1 MEQKVQPKLTDAE
14 IKQIVKERYGKCAE
28 AGMSMAASCCP
39 IEAPKSPSF
48 ATEHGLYT
56 PDDLSLIPETALGL
70 SRGCGNPTVF
80 AALQTGEIVVD
91 FGCGA
96 GIDVI
101 LAAQKVTPSGK
112 VIGVDFASEMIG
124 RAKQT
129 VAEAGFSDI
138 VELRVADLDQTGL
151 PHSVA
156 DVVISNCVINLCP
169 DKETVYREA
178 FRILKP
184 GGRLAISDIVY
195 TEKID
200 PSVHERF
207 QSTWSGCVG
216 GAIDRDSY
224 FEAIKN
230 IGFTEIHLV
239 AQHLLASKELE
250 EMACCPGHEYTP
262 LPAKEDIAVAQDKV
276 ASIKFTAVK
285 PHNSG

>member
-1 MEQKVQPKLTDAE
+1 MVQNVQPKLTNAE
-14 IKQIVKERYGKCAE
+14 IKEIVKERYGKCAA
-28 AGMSMAASCCP
+28 AGMSAAGSCCP
-39 IEAPKSPSF
+39 IGTSKNPGF

-56 PDDLSLIPETALGL
+56 LDDLSLIPETALSL
-70 SRGCGNPTVF
+70 SRGCGNTTGF
-80 AALQTGEIVVD
+80 AALQPGEIVVD

-101 LAAQKVTPSGK
+101 LAAQKVTPRGK
-112 VIGVDFASEMIG
+112 VIGVDSASEMIG
-124 RAKQT
+124 RAKRA
-129 VAEAGFSDI
+129 VAEAGFSDT
-138 VELRVADLDQTGL
+138 VELRVADLAQTGL
-151 PHSVA
+151 PQGGA

-169 DKETVYREA
+169 DKEAVYREA
-178 FRILKP
+178 FRILKL

-216 GAIDRDSY
+216 GAIDKDSY
-224 FEAIKN
+224 FEAIRN

-239 AQHLLASKELE
+239 AQHLLAFKELE
-250 EMACCPGHEYTP
+250 EMACCPGPEYAP
-262 LPAKEDIAVAQDKV
+262 LPAEEDIAVAQDKV

-285 PHNSG
+285 PHISG